1 MAHNAKHG
9 IVPRGIEKSVQDI
22 MEGARRM
29 PTQRSGKVR
38 KAEQSKL
45 AYGAEVLNLT
55 PVALARK
62 LKKMEAQMHEHA
74 KNLEFEEAAN
84 LRDEVTQIRQL
95 AFLS

>member
-1 MAHNAKHG
+1 MEHNAEHG
-9 IVPRGIEKSVQDI
+9 ITPVGIEKSVQDI

-29 PTQRSGKVR
+29 PTKRSAKGK
-38 KAEQSKL
+38 KSKQEKL
-45 AYGAEVLNLT
+45 SYGAEVLNLT

-62 LKKMEAQMHEHA
+62 LKQMETQMHEHA

-84 LRDEVTQIRQL
+84 LRDEVAQIKQL